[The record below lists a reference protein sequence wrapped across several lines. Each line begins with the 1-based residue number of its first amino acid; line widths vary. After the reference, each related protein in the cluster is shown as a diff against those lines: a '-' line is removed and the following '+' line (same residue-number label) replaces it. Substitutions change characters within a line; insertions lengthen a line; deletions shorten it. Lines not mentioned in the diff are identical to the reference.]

1 MQNVLLLSFHA
12 ETNLVSLAIV
22 TLKKGFK
29 SFVEDKEVGLICFR
43 FLPAEDAFIAIS

>member
-1 MQNVLLLSFHA
+1 MQNVLLLSFHP

-22 TLKKGFK
+22 TLTLKKGFK

-43 FLPAEDAFIAIS
+43 FMAIS